1 HLTVRQ
7 TYILAPAA
15 ERIEETFPDMLEIE
29 ARAVERG
36 SFLFPDL
43 RFPRQD
49 PLPGIDMRVRQPRL
63 CRRDQAVRNQRAM
76 IACEM
81 ADDRIAPLGRAPRQG
96 ECAFRKFVGMRD
108 IKGGRQRRFFT
119 DPIGPQDLGEFED
132 FRLIALDLRER
143 DRAVA
148 CAEVDA
154 ETEPMVHG
162 WLISSCLK
170 ALCHIRES

>member
-1 HLTVRQ
+1 
-7 TYILAPAA
+7 
-15 ERIEETFPDMLEIE
+15 
-29 ARAVERG
+29 
-36 SFLFPDL
+36 
-43 RFPRQD
+43 
-49 PLPGIDMRVRQPRL
+49 
-63 CRRDQAVRNQRAM
+63 M

-81 ADDRIAPLGRAPRQG
+81 ADDRIAALGRAPRQG

-170 ALCHIRES
+170 ALCHIRESGYPNSPLGGQAPWIPAFAGMTAKGGHPSSTSAGAIAGGRSALMRRGSFTHSVFHP